1 MMLDSL
7 DPTLIML
14 IAGGAALLAL
24 ALAFWLALRDRGGS
38 EAEVQAREQAA
49 LMSEKLMAAQA
60 ELAGRLSQLAESQA
74 AAQAR
79 LAQQMQA
86 QERQLSKSVEERL
99 ADVTRRVGESL
110 EKSSTQ
116 ATQSLT
122 ELKERLAVIDAA
134 QKNIT
139 ELSTQVVGLQ
149 DILSNKQAR
158 GAFGEV
164 QLENLVQA
172 VLPPNAYQFQAQIG
186 DGRRVDCLLILPNPP
201 GPIGIDAKFPLEGYR
216 ALQNAAD
223 DAARNVARKALGAS
237 VLKHVRDIRDRY
249 IVPGE
254 TADSALMFLP
264 SEAIYAEL
272 HANLGDVVEQSY
284 REKVWIVSPTTLMA
298 TLNTVRAVLKDAR
311 MREQA
316 HIIQREVQLLGTDV
330 GRLDERVEKLQTHFN
345 QAGEDIRQIRI
356 STDKVTKRAGRIEE
370 LQLGPAEETPL
381 VPPPDRLAGE

>member
-1 MMLDSL
+1 MLDSL

-86 QERQLSKSVEERL
+86 QDRQLSKSGEERL
-99 ADVTRRVGESL
+99 ADVPRRVGESL

-298 TLNTVRAVLKDAR
+298 TLKTVRAVLKDAR

>member
-1 MMLDSL
+1 MLDSL

-14 IAGGAALLAL
+14 LAGGAALLAL

-38 EAEVQAREQAA
+38 EAEAQAREQAA

-216 ALQNAAD
+216 ALQNAGD
-223 DAARNVARKALGAS
+223 DAARTVARKALGAS

>member
-1 MMLDSL
+1 MLDSL
-7 DPTLIML
+7 DPTLIL
-14 IAGGAALLAL
+14 LLAGGAALLAL
-24 ALAFWLALRDRGGS
+24 ALAFWLALRDRRGS
-38 EAEVQAREQAA
+38 GEAEAQARERAA
-49 LMSEKLMAAQA
+49 LTAEKLMAAQA

-216 ALQNAAD
+216 ALQNAPD
-223 DAARNVARKALGAS
+223 DAARTVARKALGAS

>member
-1 MMLDSL
+1 MFDSL

-14 IAGGAALLAL
+14 LAGGAALLAL
-24 ALAFWLALRDRGGS
+24 ALAFWLALRDRRGSS
-38 EAEVQAREQAA
+38 EAEAQAQALAA
-49 LMSEKLMAAQA
+49 LTAEKMMAAQA

-86 QERQLSKSVEERL
+86 QERQLSKSVEDRL
-99 ADVTRRVGESL
+99 ADVTRRIGETL
-110 EKSSTQ
+110 DKSSTQ

-122 ELKERLAVIDAA
+122 ELKERLAVIDAV

-186 DGRRVDCLLILPNPP
+186 DGKRVDCLLILPNPP

-216 ALQNAAD
+216 ALQNAQD
-223 DAARNVARKALGAS
+223 DVARNVARKALGAS

-345 QAGEDIRQIRI
+345 QAGADIRQIRI
-356 STDKVTKRAGRIEE
+356 STEKVTTRAGRIEE

>member
-14 IAGGAALLAL
+14 LAGGAALLAL

-38 EAEVQAREQAA
+38 EAEAQAREQAA

-216 ALQNAAD
+216 ALQNAGD
-223 DAARNVARKALGAS
+223 DAARTVARKALGAS

>member
-1 MMLDSL
+1 MPDSL
-7 DPTLIML
+7 DPSLIML
-14 IAGGAALLAL
+14 LAGGAALLAL
-24 ALAFWLALRDRGGS
+24 ALAVWLALRDRGGS
-38 EAEVQAREQAA
+38 AAEAQAREQAA
-49 LMSEKLMAAQA
+49 LMADKLMAAQA

-99 ADVTRRVGESL
+99 AEVTRRVGESL

-172 VLPPNAYQFQAQIG
+172 VLPPNAYRFQAQIG

-216 ALQNAAD
+216 ALQNAPD
-223 DAARNVARKALGAS
+223 DAARATARKALGAS

-272 HANLGDVVEQSY
+272 HANLGDVVEQSF

-316 HIIQREVQLLGTDV
+316 HIIQREVQLLGADV
-330 GRLDERVEKLQTHFN
+330 GRLDERVAKLQAHFN

-356 STDKVTKRAGRIEE
+356 STDKVTRRAGRIEE

>member
-1 MMLDSL
+1 MLDSL

-14 IAGGAALLAL
+14 LAGGAALLAL

-38 EAEVQAREQAA
+38 EAEAQAREQAA

-60 ELAGRLSQLAESQA
+60 ELAGRLSQLAESQV

-86 QERQLSKSVEERL
+86 QERQLSKSVGERL

>member
-1 MMLDSL
+1 MLDSL
-7 DPTLIML
+7 NPTLIML
-14 IAGGAALLAL
+14 LAGGAALLAL

-38 EAEVQAREQAA
+38 EAEAQAREQAA
-49 LMSEKLMAAQA
+49 LTAEKLMAAQA

-223 DAARNVARKALGAS
+223 DAARTVARKALGAS

-272 HANLGDVVEQSY
+272 HANLSDVVEQSF